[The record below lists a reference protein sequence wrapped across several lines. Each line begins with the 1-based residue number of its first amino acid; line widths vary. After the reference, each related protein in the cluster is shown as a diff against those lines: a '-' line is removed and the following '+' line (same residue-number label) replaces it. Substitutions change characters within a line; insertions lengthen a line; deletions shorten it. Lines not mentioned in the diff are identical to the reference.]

1 MQQEIESSPDPAKA
15 AEQSLQSF
23 VESIHKDFGEFT
35 TEALQKRASR
45 EWNDDADAALKRS
58 LSKHS
63 AISINNIWYEMYYIT
78 QI

>member
-1 MQQEIESSPDPAKA
+1 MQQEIESSPDPSKA

-35 TEALQKRASR
+35 IEALQKRVSR
-45 EWNDDADAALKRS
+45 EWNDEADAALKKL
-58 LSKHS
+58 LSKHL
-63 AISINNIWYEMYYIT
+63 AISINIIWYEMYYIT